1 MIDIEMTAID
11 REFINWNAVI
21 ARSLVGER
29 ISIKKS
35 GIEVLQI
42 IPTKATENKGAENTS
57 VQTNNGWSEEVKALA
72 GSWKDFPSLAEIRS
86 NRGIDVEREAL

>member
-1 MIDIEMTAID
+1 MINIDMTSID

-29 ISIKKS
+29 ISVRQA

-42 IPTKATENKGAENTS
+42 IPTKNKSKSTLDD
-57 VQTNNGWSEEVKALA
+57 NGWSEEVKALA
-72 GSWKDFPSLAEIRS
+72 GSWADFPSLTEIRS
-86 NRGIDVEREAL
+86 NKGVDVEREIL

>member
-1 MIDIEMTAID
+1 MTAID

-29 ISIKKS
+29 VSVKKS

-42 IPTKATENKGAENTS
+42 IPTKGVEKTL
-57 VQTNNGWSEEVKALA
+57 VQNNNSSWSEEIKALA
-72 GSWKDFPSLAEIRS
+72 GSWKDFPSLTEIRS
-86 NRGIDVEREAL
+86 NRGVDVEREAL